1 MGFGF
6 GGFNLGLRD
15 NGKENGN
22 YYSMIRYILG
32 LYWDS

>member
-6 GGFNLGLRD
+6 GGFNLGHGD
-15 NGKENGN
+15 
-22 YYSMIRYILG
+22 YYSMITYILG